1 MRAMRRSLLACACAS
16 LAACGSK
23 ELSTPAECN
32 PLGGLAC
39 VLPWPSSIYEKAD
52 ATSPSGVRLDL
63 AAGSLPKSDRGVEL
77 DPAVWNGRTGFSP
90 ATQIVTA
97 FPAAV
102 DGSNLVSYDHIDA
115 STTDASPTV
124 LVDMSTGQRVPHWA
138 ELDANDTTPGEQA
151 LYIRPAGRLRGATR
165 YAVAIR
171 KSLHAMGGQALP
183 VPEGFAAILSGE
195 KTNHARLEAV
205 RPRYDDVFAAL
216 TTAGVPKD
224 DLVVAWDFVTASDDE
239 AVADTIAA
247 RDAALAA
254 MGDRG
259 ANLNVKVT
267 LDESPDAADSRI
279 ARHLRFDYDVPSV
292 LTGDGMSGFL
302 RGAEG
307 KPMVAGMITAQ
318 GAALVPPCA
327 TAQNKA
333 GILIFGHGFFGGLP
347 EGEGEYLR
355 RVSRDL
361 CVVVVSGVWLGMS
374 LDDLGFAAMALNDAN
389 KVPAFG
395 QRIVQGIIDFVAL
408 EQLARGK
415 LATQIFV
422 DGQGQSIVDPTRV
435 YFLGISQGSILGHT
449 FFAYDPF
456 LTRGVLHVTGAP
468 WSLLFERS
476 TDWPTFS
483 TIIQGAYKGQ
493 LTTILIEQVLQM
505 GFDWTDPIHVAP
517 RDLHGGLPGTPA
529 KQYLH
534 QISLGDAQVTNLAG
548 EEEAREIGL
557 PVLAPAITTPWG
569 LTEMQGPLPDA
580 LAIYDLKPS
589 PLPPSTNLLN
599 STDNGAHNDT
609 RKYAAV
615 VQQMQHF
622 FETGDIV
629 QTCVGGPCDCSTG
642 ACGALGE

>member
-1 MRAMRRSLLACACAS
+1 MRAMSRFLLACACAS
-16 LAACGSK
+16 LVACGSK
-23 ELSTPAECN
+23 ELTTPAECN

-52 ATSPSGVRLDL
+52 ATSPTGVRLDL
-63 AAGSLPKSDRGVEL
+63 APGSLPASDRGVAL

-90 ATQIVTA
+90 ATQIFTA

-124 LVDMSTGQRVPHWA
+124 LVDMSTGQRVAHWA

-151 LYIRPAGRLRGATR
+151 LYIRPAGRLHGGTR

-171 KSLHAMGGQALP
+171 RSLKAMGGEALP
-183 VPEGFAAILSGE
+183 VPEGFASILAGDRTS
-195 KTNHARLEAV
+195 HARLEAV
-205 RPRYDDVFAAL
+205 RSRYDDVFAAL
-216 TTAGVPKD
+216 ATAGVPKD

-259 ANLNVKVT
+259 ASLNVKVT
-267 LDESPDAADSRI
+267 LDEAPDAADATI

-292 LTGDGMSGFL
+292 LTGDGMSGFA
-302 RGAEG
+302 RGADG
-307 KPMVAGMITAQ
+307 KPMVAGTITAQ
-318 GAALVPPCA
+318 GAALIPPCA

-347 EGEGEYLR
+347 EGEGSYLR

-395 QRIVQGIIDFVAL
+395 QRIVQGIIDFIAL
-408 EQLARGK
+408 EQLARGE
-415 LATQIFV
+415 LASQIFV

-483 TIIQGAYKGQ
+483 SIIQSAYKGQ
-493 LTTILIEQVLQM
+493 LDTILIEQVLQM
-505 GFDWTDPIHVAP
+505 GFDWSDPIHVAP

-557 PVLAPAITTPWG
+557 PVLAPAVTVPWG
-569 LTEMQGPLPDA
+569 MTEAQGPLA
-580 LAIYDLKPS
+580 NGLAIYDLKPT
-589 PLPPSTNLLN
+589 PLPPATNLLN

-622 FETGDIV
+622 YETGEIV
-629 QTCVGGPCDCSTG
+629 QTCVGGPCDCTTG